1 MQAVVI
7 GKPGAGVDAWTL
19 VERARPEPGPGQVL
33 VRMHAASV
41 NYRDLMIAKGLYGGP
56 VKEQLV
62 VLSDGAGEIAA
73 LGDGVTGLRV
83 GERVTSAYYP
93 TWHAGPY
100 RAEHESASLGIG
112 RNDGVLAQY
121 VVLPAR
127 AVAAMPA
134 SLSFEQAA
142 TLPCAA
148 LTAWQAVFEGAS
160 RLVAG
165 ESVLVQGT
173 GGVSLF
179 AAQLALASG
188 ARVIA
193 TSSSEAKLARLQ
205 TMGVRDLVHTGTHP
219 EWHEQVLRM
228 TGGEGVD
235 HVLDVGG
242 AATLARSL
250 QAVRVGGRVAV
261 LGLLGGMGQTIDPL
275 PILFRSVT
283 VEGMHVGSVSML
295 ERLSRAIDR
304 LAIQPVV
311 DEVFEVRDAPR
322 ALAKLAAS
330 THFGKIVIRVP

>member
-7 GKPGAGVDAWTL
+7 GKPGSGVDAWTR

-33 VRMHAASV
+33 VRMRAASL
-41 NYRDLMIAKGLYGGP
+41 NYRDLMIARGLYGGP

-73 LGDGVTGLRV
+73 VGEGVTTLRV

-93 TWHAGPY
+93 TWRDGPY
-100 RAEHESASLGIG
+100 RAEHESSSLGIG
-112 RNDGVLAQY
+112 HRDGVLAQH
-121 VVLPAR
+121 VVLPASG
-127 AVAAMPA
+127 VVKMPA

-148 LTAWQAVFEGAS
+148 VTAWQALFEGAA
-160 RLVAG
+160 RLLPG
-165 ESVLVQGT
+165 ERVLVQGT

-188 ARVIA
+188 AHVIA
-193 TSSSEAKLARLQ
+193 TSSSEAKLDRLAAL
-205 TMGVRDLVHTGTHP
+205 GVRDRVHTGARP
-219 EWHEQVLRM
+219 EWHEEVLRI

-242 AATLARSL
+242 AATLSRSL
-250 QAVRVGGRVAV
+250 QAVRVGGHVAV
-261 LGLLGGMGQTIDPL
+261 LGLLGGMGQAIDPL

-283 VEGMHVGSVSML
+283 VEGMHVGSVSMH
-295 ERLSRAIDR
+295 ERLARAVDR

-311 DEVFEVRDAPR
+311 DEVLDLDDAPR
-322 ALAKLAAS
+322 ALAKLAAG

>member
-7 GKPGAGVDAWTL
+7 GSPGAGVDAWRT
-19 VERARPEPGPGQVL
+19 VERAQPEPGPGQVL
-33 VRMHAASV
+33 VRMRAASL

-62 VLSDGAGEIAA
+62 VLADGAGEIAE
-73 LGDGVTGLRV
+73 LGAGVTHRRV
-83 GERVTSAYYP
+83 GERVTTAYYP
-93 TWHAGPY
+93 TWQSGPY
-100 RAEHESASLGIG
+100 RSEHETASLGIG

-121 VVLPAR
+121 VALPASG
-127 AVAAMPA
+127 VVPMPA

-148 LTAWQAVFEGAS
+148 VTAWQALFEGAS
-160 RLVAG
+160 PITPGA
-165 ESVLVQGT
+165 SVLVQGT

-179 AAQLALASG
+179 AAQLAHASG

-193 TSSSEAKLARLQ
+193 TSSSEAKLARLRA
-205 TMGVRDLVHTGTHP
+205 MGVHDLVHTGTRP
-219 EWHEQVLRM
+219 EWHEEALRT

-235 HVLDVGG
+235 LVLDVGG

-250 QAVRVGGRVAV
+250 QAVRVGGRVAL

-275 PILFRSVT
+275 PILFRSVA
-283 VEGMHVGSVSML
+283 VEGLHVGSVSML

-304 LAIQPVV
+304 LGVEPVI
-311 DEVFEVRDAPR
+311 DDVFELRDASR
-322 ALAKLAAS
+322 ALAKLAAG
-330 THFGKIVIRVP
+330 THFGKIVVRVP